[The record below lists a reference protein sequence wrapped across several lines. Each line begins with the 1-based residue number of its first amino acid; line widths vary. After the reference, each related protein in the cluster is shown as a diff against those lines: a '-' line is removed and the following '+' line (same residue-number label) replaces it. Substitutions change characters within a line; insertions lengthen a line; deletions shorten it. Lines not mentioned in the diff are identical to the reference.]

1 MKKNNLIY
9 GIILIV
15 LGVLLMIFK
24 GSIIRI
30 LLSVAGVLLAGIG
43 ILDIINKDYQFGIGK
58 IVIGILLI
66 VFGNFLIEVCLIALG
81 VLLIVYAVDLIV
93 RNVEYLKSLTMANKL
108 KQLLMPIVIIIIGV
122 LFIVSRWKLVDV
134 VFIIH
139 YRLYTAFAYCLVA
152 GKMYYFCDEVLSE
165 NSVESFSVAA
175 VILIESEISACD
187 FLDCLD
193 SLRL

>member
-81 VLLIVYAVDLIV
+81 VLLIVYAVGLIV
-93 RNVEYLKSLTMANKL
+93 RNVEYLKSLTIANKL

-134 VFIIH
+134 VFIII
-139 YRLYTAFAYCLVA
+139 
-152 GKMYYFCDEVLSE
+152 G
-165 NSVESFSVAA
+165 A
-175 VILIESEISACD
+175 VITALGIYYILSKDDTMHIEKRDDDIDIE
-187 FLDCLD
+187 
-193 SLRL
+193 

>member
-66 VFGNFLIEVCLIALG
+66 VFGNFLSCLKILIWIALMQ
-81 VLLIVYAVDLIV
+81 LI
-93 RNVEYLKSLTMANKL
+93 
-108 KQLLMPIVIIIIGV
+108 
-122 LFIVSRWKLVDV
+122 
-134 VFIIH
+134 
-139 YRLYTAFAYCLVA
+139 
-152 GKMYYFCDEVLSE
+152 
-165 NSVESFSVAA
+165 
-175 VILIESEISACD
+175 
-187 FLDCLD
+187 
-193 SLRL
+193 

>member
-134 VFIIH
+134 VFIII
-139 YRLYTAFAYCLVA
+139 
-152 GKMYYFCDEVLSE
+152 G
-165 NSVESFSVAA
+165 A
-175 VILIESEISACD
+175 VITALGIYYILYKDDTMHIEKRDDDIDIE
-187 FLDCLD
+187 
-193 SLRL
+193 